1 MKNRFG
7 GLLLMVLFPCLLIAQ
22 NRIGVIDG
30 NSTLKECREYF
41 RRNIDQLDPI
51 EGIYQVESFAQE
63 RNNYREFP
71 IQKLDSY
78 TIVVVKIREGVFH
91 VSDYVTISRIGET
104 MYYNYVVDWSDEGGG
119 ITTTRF
125 LFDGSTFSVTHELPQ
140 EMTNKKLS
148 SAYIKANTKLF
159 FTENGV
165 KEFPVSS
172 MYR

>member
-104 MYYNYVVDWSDEGGG
+104 MYYNYVVDWESKGWDAYVFLTSEWSNLNQENWYAVSVG
-119 ITTTRF
+119 IY
-125 LFDGSTFSVTHELPQ
+125 
-140 EMTNKKLS
+140 S
-148 SAYIKANTKLF
+148 SKEDALQYLEEIQKSQPDAYIKYSGEYQGK
-159 FTENGV
+159 
-165 KEFPVSS
+165 
-172 MYR
+172 